1 MRSLAM
7 TSICIESHC
16 VFCGALGHQGHSFP
30 QDAIG
35 LLREV
40 INEARGVVC
49 CSTPRRARLQGP
61 NRFHPA
67 GSQSVSPLLVLL
79 NGPQGPGRAGEAPGF
94 GCENLHWAWP
104 LPSGVS
110 PGARSP
116 AFLAEGPA
124 HRLAPRGR
132 HLCSLR
138 ARGAHSRSRVPVP
151 PTALVP
157 RPPGRDCPGKAP
169 SWGQEHLPAQ
179 GSAAPTASRSVRSP
193 LCLPSPPL
201 PFPCSAEAL
210 S

>member
-1 MRSLAM
+1 MHSLAV

-79 NGPQGPGRAGEAPGF
+79 NGPQGPGRAGKAPGF
-94 GCENLHWAWP
+94 GCEPGCP
-104 LPSGVS
+104 LTGL
-110 PGARSP
+110 PGR
-116 AFLAEGPA
+116 GPCPPPG
-124 HRLAPRGR
+124 PRGW

-179 GSAAPTASRSVRSP
+179 GSAPPTASRSVRSP